1 MDCYLL
7 NFGVFPLLELL
18 LCRFVLLDYAE
29 GILQGG
35 GGEDEGQSLEL
46 KELKLL
52 ILFFTM

>member
-1 MDCYLL
+1 VDCYLL